1 MYKVIN
7 DFIERNDG
15 NTVYRKGDP
24 FPREGY
30 NPSDERVAV
39 LSSENNAY
47 KKAFIEEYQPIDD
60 MTVSELKEE
69 LKARGI
75 DYDSSDKKNDLKKK
89 LIEDEKEEEKKNLG
103 E

>member
-30 NPSDERVAV
+30 NPDDKRVAV
-39 LSSENNAY
+39 LSSENNSY
-47 KKAFIEEYQPIDD
+47 QKAFIEEYQPIDD

-75 DYDSSDKKNDLKKK
+75 DYDSNDKKADLKKR
-89 LIEDEKEEEKKNLG
+89 LIEDEKKEEEKNLG

>member
-7 DFIERNDG
+7 DFIEKNDG
-15 NTVYRKGDP
+15 NTVYRKGEP

-30 NPSDERVAV
+30 NPSDERVAL
-39 LSSENNAY
+39 LSSENNSY

-60 MTVSELKEE
+60 MNVSELKEE

-75 DYDSSDKKNDLKKK
+75 DYDSKDKKDDLKKK
-89 LIEDEKEEEKKNLG
+89 LIEDEKEEEEKNLG

>member
-15 NTVYRKGDP
+15 NAVYRKGEP

-30 NPSDERVAV
+30 NPSDERIAV
-39 LSSENNAY
+39 LSSKNNAY
-47 KKAFIEEYQPIDD
+47 QKPFIEEYQPIDD
-60 MTVSELKEE
+60 MNVSELKEE

-75 DYDSSDKKNDLKKK
+75 DYDSSDKKNDLRKK
-89 LIEDEKEEEKKNLG
+89 LIEDEKEEEEKNLG